1 MTINNVNYNKNPQYF
16 YGNDASEPNGVQYP
30 LIEADGF
37 TTKLVATGTPI
48 KGEWNTI
55 KLGIADVSDRILDSY
70 VLLAAN
76 SLSCVQRSEVPSTSP
91 TAQPSTSHLP
101 TIQEDE
107 YQCLAIEQSNLATGL
122 FAISDSEC
130 EVCADGYEF
139 WPCNVSPQLCVCGT
153 TFTST
158 PSKSPTAGP
167 SQSPSSGP
175 SQGPSNEVRVLIYYG
190 HELCQVSF
198 TFLFM
203 LNFSFNTS
211 YYVLVHIVTANIEPH
226 SISFKQP

>member
-1 MTINNVNYNKNPQYF
+1 M
-16 YGNDASEPNGVQYP
+16 
-30 LIEADGF
+30 
-37 TTKLVATGTPI
+37 
-48 KGEWNTI
+48 
-55 KLGIADVSDRILDSY
+55 SDRILDSY

-76 SLSCVQRSEVPSTSP
+76 SLSCVERSEVPSTSP
-91 TAQPSTSHLP
+91 TVQPSTSHLP

-107 YQCLAIEQSNLATGL
+107 YQCLAIDQSNLATGL

-139 WPCNVSPQLCVCGT
+139 WPCNVSPPLCVCGT

-167 SQSPSSGP
+167 SQSPSSGS

-203 LNFSFNTS
+203 LLLF
-211 YYVLVHIVTANIEPH
+211 
-226 SISFKQP
+226 